1 LDGRDPTFFL
11 MCPSIQSYGLLS
23 PL

>member
-11 MCPSIQSYGLLS
+11 MCPSIQPYGLLS
-23 PL
+23 PR